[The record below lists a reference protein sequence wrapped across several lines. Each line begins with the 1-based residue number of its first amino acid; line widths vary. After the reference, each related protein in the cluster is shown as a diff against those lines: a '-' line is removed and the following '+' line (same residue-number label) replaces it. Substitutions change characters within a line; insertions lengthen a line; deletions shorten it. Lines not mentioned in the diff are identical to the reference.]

1 MSVLS
6 LSSYLV
12 ASIRQSVEQTDETAP
27 RKVPHA
33 ERTTRMEELRT
44 SLRGVSI
51 SGELE
56 PAHVLLDRA
65 CSIFDLNSV
74 KFLDPASCVS
84 RAAEVLGTSKN
95 KELILESGSLVLK
108 EPDKLV
114 ASTDSEI
121 KVYYAFVRRALAL
134 TFARVMSF
142 EQHGLWEAFLFESLH
157 RDPPQGTRGLP

>member
-1 MSVLS
+1 
-6 LSSYLV
+6 
-12 ASIRQSVEQTDETAP
+12 
-27 RKVPHA
+27 
-33 ERTTRMEELRT
+33 MEELRT

-74 KFLDPASCVS
+74 KFLASCVS

-95 KELILESGSLVLK
+95 KELTLEKGSLVLK
-108 EPDKLV
+108 DPDKLV
-114 ASTDSEI
+114 TSTDSEI
-121 KVYYAFVRRALAL
+121 KVHYAFVRRALAL

-157 RDPPQGTRGLP
+157 RDPPPGYNRPSLA

>member
-1 MSVLS
+1 M
-6 LSSYLV
+6 
-12 ASIRQSVEQTDETAP
+12 
-27 RKVPHA
+27 
-33 ERTTRMEELRT
+33 
-44 SLRGVSI
+44 
-51 SGELE
+51 
-56 PAHVLLDRA
+56 
-65 CSIFDLNSV
+65 
-74 KFLDPASCVS
+74 S

-157 RDPPQGTRGLP
+157 RDPPPGYNRPSLA